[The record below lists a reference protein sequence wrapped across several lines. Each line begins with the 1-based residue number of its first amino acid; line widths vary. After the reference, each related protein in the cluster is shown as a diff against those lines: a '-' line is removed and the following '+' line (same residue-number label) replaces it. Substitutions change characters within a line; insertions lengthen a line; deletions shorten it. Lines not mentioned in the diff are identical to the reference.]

1 VKTSLLVLLLIVQGQ
16 HHLLWVDAFP
26 LRVANNRIHHPLRTC
41 HSHLEKSSHLPSSR
55 RRRTDVLQIQRPTPS
70 NVVTYASVPSC
81 NDFAAGG
88 TLLLSSMIGIL
99 SEKLNFKG
107 GHVITLLTA
116 AILSNT
122 SRVVP
127 TDHILYDLC
136 WSIFLPASLVL
147 ALLSTSSTSE
157 ELTGSSTSSA
167 TEISSNVNNSI
178 LGMALPFAA
187 GSIGS
192 VIGCCVSF
200 FLCKFHDVKATA
212 ILAGCLCASYI
223 GGTVNFFAA
232 AKILMPMFK
241 CDSSSGRDGGI
252 GSLFG
257 SLAAADLVVM
267 AIYFAVLSFASKST
281 LLQRLFPNRNDDDE
295 NLLSISNNDV
305 MAPSDSV
312 VSDES
317 LRESSRKDSTIYASL
332 GSTITAVIW
341 AFLVS
346 LLTVLAATDLEKRV
360 NNLVPG
366 TMCAFLALFGLMSE
380 RLVGIGLN
388 RNQKRSSK
396 SFLARSLEKVPLVS
410 PALSSMCF
418 YLLFASIGTT
428 ADVTSAV
435 ASGPTALVFASLAL
449 AIHFVTVLVATF
461 LGGRLS
467 RRTKIHHLP
476 TTLQEMLTASNA
488 AIGGPSTAA
497 AFAADLVPITPSSRA
512 NSQLRRSLVLG
523 ATFWGVFGYAIG
535 TATGVSLT
543 KALMRWV

>member
-1 VKTSLLVLLLIVQGQ
+1 MVKTSLFVLLIVQGKP
-16 HHLLWVDAFP
+16 LLWVDAFSP
-26 LRVANNRIHHPLRTC
+26 RAANSRIHPLRTYQ
-41 HSHLEKSSHLPSSR
+41 SPLEKCNHLHIR
-55 RRRTDVLQIQRPTPS
+55 RRRTDVLPS
-70 NVVTYASVPSC
+70 NVVNYASVPSF

-107 GHVITLLTA
+107 GHVVTLITA
-116 AILSNT
+116 AFLSNT

-136 WSIFLPASLVL
+136 WSIFLPASLVF
-147 ALLSTSSTSE
+147 ALLSTSSASE

-167 TEISSNVNNSI
+167 TEITSNVNNSI

-200 FLCKFHDVKATA
+200 FMCKFHDVKATA

-232 AKILMPMFK
+232 AKILMPMFN
-241 CDSSSGRDGGI
+241 CDSISGRDGGI

-267 AIYFAVLSFASKST
+267 AIYFAVLSFASNST
-281 LLQRLFPNRNDDDE
+281 LLKRLFPNRNDDDE
-295 NLLSISNNDV
+295 SSLSISNDV
-305 MAPSDSV
+305 MATSDSL
-312 VSDES
+312 VSHES

-332 GSTITAVIW
+332 GSTATAVIG

-366 TMCAFLALFGLMSE
+366 TMCAFLAIFGLISE
-380 RLVGIGLN
+380 RLVGIGLK
-388 RNQKRSSK
+388 RNQKRSCK
-396 SFLARSLEKVPLVS
+396 SFLAKSLEKVPLVS
-410 PALSSMCF
+410 PTLSSMCF

-428 ADVTSAV
+428 ADVASAV
-435 ASGPTALVFASLAL
+435 ASGPTALVFASMAL
-449 AIHFVTVLVATF
+449 AIHFTTVLVATF
-461 LGGRLS
+461 VGGRLS
-467 RRTKIHHLP
+467 RRTKKCPLP
-476 TTLQEMLTASNA
+476 QTSLQEMLTASNA

-497 AFAADLVPITPSSRA
+497 AFAADLVPITPSSRG
-512 NSQLRRSLVLG
+512 NIQLRRSLVLG

-535 TATGVSLT
+535 TATGVSIA

>member
-1 VKTSLLVLLLIVQGQ
+1 V
-16 HHLLWVDAFP
+16 
-26 LRVANNRIHHPLRTC
+26 
-41 HSHLEKSSHLPSSR
+41 
-55 RRRTDVLQIQRPTPS
+55 
-70 NVVTYASVPSC
+70 
-81 NDFAAGG
+81 
-88 TLLLSSMIGIL
+88 
-99 SEKLNFKG
+99 
-107 GHVITLLTA
+107 
-116 AILSNT
+116 
-122 SRVVP
+122 
-127 TDHILYDLC
+127 
-136 WSIFLPASLVL
+136 
-147 ALLSTSSTSE
+147 
-157 ELTGSSTSSA
+157 
-167 TEISSNVNNSI
+167 
-178 LGMALPFAA
+178 
-187 GSIGS
+187 
-192 VIGCCVSF
+192 
-200 FLCKFHDVKATA
+200 CKFHDVKATA

-232 AKILMPMFK
+232 AKILMPMFN
-241 CDSSSGRDGGI
+241 CDSSSGSDGGI

-281 LLQRLFPNRNDDDE
+281 LLQRLFPNRNNDDDE

-305 MAPSDSV
+305 MAPSDSSL

-332 GSTITAVIW
+332 GSTITAIIW

-346 LLTVLAATDLEKRV
+346 LLTVLAATDLEKRI

-366 TMCAFLALFGLMSE
+366 TMCAFLAAFGLLSE
-380 RLVGIGLN
+380 RLVGIGLI

-410 PALSSMCF
+410 PALSSICF

-461 LGGRLS
+461 VGGRLS

-476 TTLQEMLTASNA
+476 QTTLQEMLTASNA

-497 AFAADLVPITPSSRA
+497 AFAADLVPITPISRT

-535 TATGVSLT
+535 TATGVSLA

>member
-1 VKTSLLVLLLIVQGQ
+1 V
-16 HHLLWVDAFP
+16 
-26 LRVANNRIHHPLRTC
+26 
-41 HSHLEKSSHLPSSR
+41 
-55 RRRTDVLQIQRPTPS
+55 
-70 NVVTYASVPSC
+70 
-81 NDFAAGG
+81 
-88 TLLLSSMIGIL
+88 
-99 SEKLNFKG
+99 
-107 GHVITLLTA
+107 
-116 AILSNT
+116 
-122 SRVVP
+122 
-127 TDHILYDLC
+127 
-136 WSIFLPASLVL
+136 
-147 ALLSTSSTSE
+147 
-157 ELTGSSTSSA
+157 
-167 TEISSNVNNSI
+167 
-178 LGMALPFAA
+178 
-187 GSIGS
+187 
-192 VIGCCVSF
+192 
-200 FLCKFHDVKATA
+200 CKFHDVKATA

-232 AKILMPMFK
+232 AKILMPMFN

-257 SLAAADLVVM
+257 GLAAADLVVM

-281 LLQRLFPNRNDDDE
+281 LLQRLFPSRNDDDE
-295 NLLSISNNDV
+295 NLLSISKDV
-305 MAPSDSV
+305 MAPSDSLA
-312 VSDES
+312 SDES
-317 LRESSRKDSTIYASL
+317 LKEGSSKDSTIYASL

-341 AFLVS
+341 AFLIS

-366 TMCAFLALFGLMSE
+366 TMCAFLAGFGLVSE
-380 RLVGIGLN
+380 RFVGIGLN
-388 RNQKRSSK
+388 RNKKHSSK

-497 AFAADLVPITPSSRA
+497 AFAADLVPITPNSRS
-512 NSQLRRSLVLG
+512 NSRLRRSLVLG

-535 TATGVSLT
+535 TATGVSLA

>member
-1 VKTSLLVLLLIVQGQ
+1 
-16 HHLLWVDAFP
+16 
-26 LRVANNRIHHPLRTC
+26 
-41 HSHLEKSSHLPSSR
+41 
-55 RRRTDVLQIQRPTPS
+55 
-70 NVVTYASVPSC
+70 
-81 NDFAAGG
+81 
-88 TLLLSSMIGIL
+88 M
-99 SEKLNFKG
+99 
-107 GHVITLLTA
+107 
-116 AILSNT
+116 
-122 SRVVP
+122 
-127 TDHILYDLC
+127 
-136 WSIFLPASLVL
+136 
-147 ALLSTSSTSE
+147 
-157 ELTGSSTSSA
+157 
-167 TEISSNVNNSI
+167 
-178 LGMALPFAA
+178 
-187 GSIGS
+187 
-192 VIGCCVSF
+192 
-200 FLCKFHDVKATA
+200 CKFHDVKATA
-212 ILAGCLCASYI
+212 ILSGCLCASYI

-232 AKILMPMFK
+232 AKILMPMFN

-267 AIYFAVLSFASKST
+267 AIYFSVLSFASKST
-281 LLQRLFPNRNDDDE
+281 LLQRLFPNRNDDE
-295 NLLSISNNDV
+295 EISNDF
-305 MAPSDSV
+305 MAPSDIL
-312 VSDES
+312 VSGES
-317 LRESSRKDSTIYASL
+317 LKESSSKDSTIYASL

-366 TMCAFLALFGLMSE
+366 TMCAFLAVFGLISE
-380 RLVGIGLN
+380 KLVGIGLK

-461 LGGRLS
+461 LGGKLS
-467 RRTKIHHLP
+467 RRAEKHHLP
-476 TTLQEMLTASNA
+476 QTTLQEMLTASNA

-497 AFAADLVPITPSSRA
+497 AFAADLVPITPNSRS
-512 NSQLRRSLVLG
+512 NSRLRRSLVLG

-535 TATGVSLT
+535 TATGVSLA